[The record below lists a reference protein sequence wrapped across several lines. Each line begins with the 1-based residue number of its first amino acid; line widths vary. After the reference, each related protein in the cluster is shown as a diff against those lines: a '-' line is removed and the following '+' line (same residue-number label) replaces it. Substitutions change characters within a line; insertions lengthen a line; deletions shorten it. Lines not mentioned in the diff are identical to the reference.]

1 MDRMGTLRVEL
12 ARRLVASSHA
22 IRSALHGI
30 DRGLESW
37 LGVLLRR
44 ALSVDEKQALSIA
57 LYENSFNP
65 DNDFAGLYAWEEKWF
80 SRRLPKP
87 PSRLLVGAAGC
98 GREAKVL
105 EGRGYSV
112 VALEPSPRAA
122 ERCRR
127 TLDRASTVV
136 QGSYQDLIAAA
147 FGRSD
152 SRFALGSN
160 DRFDAVILGWG
171 SLGHVLRAEDRL
183 RLLSA
188 CDALCPTGPI
198 LFSLFQP
205 AESARPERVA
215 EASPAFFSWGGF
227 LAEPTA
233 EELAT
238 HGKDL
243 GRELIAGLDEASPY
257 FTLLPSKA
265 VADAR
270 ADRGPDGAGH

>member
-1 MDRMGTLRVEL
+1 MGTLRVEL
-12 ARRLVASSHA
+12 ARRIVAGSHA
-22 IRSALHGI
+22 IRSVVRGI

-44 ALSVDEKQALSIA
+44 ALTVDEKQALSIA
-57 LYENSFNP
+57 LYEDSFNP
-65 DNDFAGLYAWEEKWF
+65 GNDFAGLYPWEQKWF

-98 GREAKVL
+98 GREAKAL
-105 EGRGYSV
+105 EGLGYSI
-112 VALEPSPRAA
+112 VALEPTSRAA
-122 ERCRR
+122 QHCKR
-127 TLDRASTVV
+127 TLARTSTVV
-136 QGSYQDLIAAA
+136 QGSYEDLVAAA

-152 SRFALGSN
+152 PRFPLTSQ

-198 LFSLFQP
+198 LFSLFRP
-205 AESARPERVA
+205 AESGRSERAA

-233 EELAT
+233 EELAA

-265 VADAR
+265 ATGAH
-270 ADRGPDGAGH
+270 AGRGPDGAGH